1 MTERHIAVIGASG
14 VVGRALMEHL
24 TESGEKVVGLSRR
37 EPADLA
43 TNYRH
48 LDLMSADACRHSAKS
63 ELSKTTHL
71 VYTALFE
78 KPGLIAG
85 WHEADQMK
93 INLNMLQNIL
103 EPLKS
108 SKALRH
114 ITLLQGT
121 KAYGA
126 HVEPMRIPGLEREP
140 RHAHENFY
148 WLQQDYLNNFCE
160 ETNRKMTIWRPQ
172 IIFGHALNAPMN
184 MLNAIGIYAAILK
197 ARGQPLVYPGG
208 PAAITE
214 AVDADLLAQAIQF
227 SFDNPSFDGETFNI
241 TNGDVFRWQDIWQ
254 ELSNIFDMQ
263 GETKSPQ
270 RLSDWIYDCEAE
282 WQNIIEA
289 NSLRPYSI
297 RELAGDSFFYAD
309 ALFNAHSDTAP
320 PPSLLSTIKLR
331 QTGFNKCIDTL
342 DMFKKWFN
350 KLRLLKVLPA

>member
-1 MTERHIAVIGASG
+1 
-14 VVGRALMEHL
+14 
-24 TESGEKVVGLSRR
+24 
-37 EPADLA
+37 
-43 TNYRH
+43 
-48 LDLMSADACRHSAKS
+48 
-63 ELSKTTHL
+63 
-71 VYTALFE
+71 
-78 KPGLIAG
+78 
-85 WHEADQMK
+85 
-93 INLNMLQNIL
+93 
-103 EPLKS
+103 
-108 SKALRH
+108 
-114 ITLLQGT
+114 
-121 KAYGA
+121 
-126 HVEPMRIPGLEREP
+126 MRIPGLEREP
-140 RHAHENFY
+140 RHAHEKLY
-148 WLQQDYLNNFCE
+148 WLQQDYLNNYCE

-208 PAAITE
+208 PAAVTG

-227 SFDNPSFDGETFNI
+227 TSIIHLLMEKLSISQMVMFFVGRIFGRNSQTFLI
-241 TNGDVFRWQDIWQ
+241 CKARR
-254 ELSNIFDMQ
+254 
-263 GETKSPQ
+263 SPQ

-350 KLRLLKVLPA
+350 KLRLLKVLPRLKTIVTISIRRARASWS